1 MPCADHRSRL
11 LRDLRISVTDRC
23 NFRCVYCMPREAFGS
38 DFEFLDRSMLLSY
51 EEIRRLAA
59 VFVGLGVRK
68 IRLTGGEPLVR
79 HGLPSLVRQLAALR
93 GLEDLALTTNGA
105 LLAEQAEALCA
116 AGLKRITVSLDSINP
131 TTFRRLSDSKI
142 SLDTVLAGI
151 DKAAALGLSPVKV
164 NAVIRRGI
172 NESEVEEIARYFHGS
187 GVTLRFIEFMDV
199 GMTNR
204 WVLDDV
210 VTAREILDRVG
221 ACFPIEA
228 IEVAEE
234 GRVAERWRFT
244 DGGGEFGIIA
254 SVTRP
259 FCGGCTRMR
268 LSPEGQLYTCL
279 FASEGFD
286 LRQML
291 RGGATD
297 EEIRASIEAL
307 WAAREDRYSEL
318 RQNGGDSGTRVE
330 MSRIGG

>member
-1 MPCADHRSRL
+1 MPCADQLSRL

-23 NFRCVYCMPREAFGS
+23 NFRCIYCMPREAFGS
-38 DFEFLDRSMLLSY
+38 DFKFLDRSMLLSY

-79 HGLPSLVRQLAALR
+79 HGLPSLVRHLADLQ

-116 AGLKRITVSLDSINP
+116 AGLKRITVSLDSISP
-131 TTFRRLSDSKI
+131 TTFRRLSDSRV
-142 SLDTVLAGI
+142 SLDTILAGI
-151 DKAAALGLSPVKV
+151 DKAGELGLAPVKV

-204 WVLDDV
+204 WALDDV

-221 ACFPIEA
+221 ACFPIEP
-228 IEVAEE
+228 IEAAEE
-234 GRVAERWRFT
+234 GRVAERWRYT

-259 FCGGCTRMR
+259 FCSGCTRMR

-279 FASEGFD
+279 FASGGFD

-297 EEIRASIEAL
+297 EEICASIKAL

-318 RQNGGDSGTRVE
+318 RQDGGDSGTRVE